1 MYMYVIY
8 IYIKVVSVHVIFF
21 AVDVPSNI
29 FSNPT

>member
-1 MYMYVIY
+1 MYVIY
-8 IYIKVVSVHVIFF
+8 IYKGCVCACDFF